1 MSNVRIWDLGFRILG
16 CARGSQAFV
25 RSAIRNPRS
34 KIQNPEFSKGF
45 TLLELI
51 VVVSI
56 VALLAGTLLSRI
68 PYYQEQAEKTVM
80 EQMAGAMQS
89 ALIMRYGSLMAHG
102 AGAEKGLNA
111 LAIDNPMDWLQ
122 QKPKNYAGEF
132 FDPTPKTVA
141 PGHWMFDL
149 KSRELI
155 YVLDRSDHFTPGKDG
170 QKWIRFH
177 VRLEYESPAG
187 GATGSRKELAS
198 TLFEPT
204 QPYRWFD

>member
-1 MSNVRIWDLGFRILG
+1 MRMRDAGYGIQGDEYAHRFGVPSDSRILH
-16 CARGSQAFV
+16 
-25 RSAIRNPRS
+25 
-34 KIQNPEFSKGF
+34 PESCKGF

-51 VVVSI
+51 VVISV
-56 VALLAGTLLSRI
+56 VAILAGSLLSRI
-68 PYYQEQAEKTVM
+68 PYYQEQAEKTVV

-111 LAIDNPMDWLQ
+111 LANANPMDWLQ

-132 FDPTPKTVA
+132 FDPTPKTVS

-149 KSRELI
+149 KSHELI
-155 YVLDRSDHFTPGKDG
+155 YVLDRSDYFTPGKDG

-177 VRLEYESPAG
+177 VKLEYESPAG
-187 GATGSRKELAS
+187 SEAEGKKALAS

-204 QPYRWFD
+204 EPYHWFD